1 MTTSKDIDPL
11 LVGKDAEIDLLAKE
25 EMLLKASENENTK
38 RALDNAVKHFRHVYG
53 ASLPCTD
60 VILRKYLIRYA
71 GELSVS
77 TLEQRR
83 VLIGRWHR
91 EHGFDHNP
99 NDSEEVRRIMRGIR
113 RKYGR
118 APKQAKP
125 APLRIIEKVIV
136 NLDQVTNNR
145 DDENHSN
152 RLRSVRDKALL
163 LTAFWFGL
171 RSDELINL
179 RVCDIN
185 FHWDADTPYFELY
198 LSKSKTDRDAHGRT
212 RKLEALPNLCPM
224 HALRDWLE
232 ISCNGVEVKN
242 YRESELPLFSKV
254 SRWGK
259 ISKTSIHKNSIY
271 KVFIRLIQDAGI
283 DTSEYST
290 HSMRRGIANW
300 IIDSGASV
308 AELKEWIGWSDTRT
322 AMRYLDGKSSLPSK
336 IIERKFKERL
346 SNNANKD
353 KIEYDHEE

>member
-1 MTTSKDIDPL
+1 MTTSKDSDPL
-11 LVGKDAEIDLLAKE
+11 FVGKYAEIDVLAKE
-25 EMLLKASENENTK
+25 ALILDASENKNTQ
-38 RALDNAVKHFRHVYG
+38 RAFNNAVKHFTTVYG
-53 ASLPCTD
+53 GSLPCTD
-60 VILRKYLIRYA
+60 EVLKDYLVRYA

-91 EHGFDHNP
+91 ENGFNHNP
-99 NDSEEVRRIMRGIR
+99 NDSEVVRRIMRGIR

-125 APLRIIEKVIV
+125 APLRIIEKVIL
-136 NLDQVTNNR
+136 NLDKVISHG
-145 DDENHSN
+145 DDDNHNN

-198 LSKSKTDRDAHGRT
+198 LSKSKTDRDAYGRT

-224 HALRDWLE
+224 QAIRDWLE

-242 YRESELPLFSKV
+242 HRESELPLFSKV

-259 ISKTSIHKNSIY
+259 ISKTHIHKNSIY
-271 KVFIRLIQDAGI
+271 KVFIRLIKDAGF

-346 SNNANKD
+346 SKNANKD
-353 KIEYDHEE
+353 KLEYGAK

>member
-1 MTTSKDIDPL
+1 MTIPKDIDPL
-11 LVGKDAEIDLLAKE
+11 LVGKNAEIDLIAKE
-25 EMLLKASENENTK
+25 AMLLEASENVNTI
-38 RALDNAVKHFRHVYG
+38 RALDNAVKHFKYVYG

-60 VILRKYLIRYA
+60 IVLKKYLVRYA

-91 EHGFDHNP
+91 ENGFEHNP
-99 NDSEEVRRIMRGIR
+99 NDSEEVRKVMRGIR

-125 APLRIIEKVIV
+125 APLRIIEKVIL
-136 NLDQVTNNR
+136 NLDKTISHRNE
-145 DDENHSN
+145 DNHSN

-163 LTAFWFGL
+163 LTTFWFGL

-179 RVCDIN
+179 RECDIN

-198 LSKSKTDRDAHGRT
+198 LSKSKTDRDAYGRT

-224 HALRDWLE
+224 QAIRDWLE

-242 YRESELPLFSKV
+242 YRQSELPLFSKV

-259 ISKTSIHKNSIY
+259 ISKTPIHKNSIY
-271 KVFIRLIQDAGI
+271 KVFIRLIQDAGF
-283 DTSEYST
+283 DASEYST

-336 IIERKFKERL
+336 IIERKFKDRL
-346 SNNANKD
+346 ANSPGKD
-353 KIEYDHEE
+353 KLEYDAK